1 MFYSLKQIGSI
12 GICCHRYIIEA
23 RCYTRCMSAGMNA
36 DGIRKFRFWTIDAVF
51 AISAIAFIN
60 LLSFQPVK

>member
-1 MFYSLKQIGSI
+1 
-12 GICCHRYIIEA
+12 
-23 RCYTRCMSAGMNA
+23 MNA
-36 DGIRKFRFWTIDAVF
+36 DGIRKFSFWTIDAVF